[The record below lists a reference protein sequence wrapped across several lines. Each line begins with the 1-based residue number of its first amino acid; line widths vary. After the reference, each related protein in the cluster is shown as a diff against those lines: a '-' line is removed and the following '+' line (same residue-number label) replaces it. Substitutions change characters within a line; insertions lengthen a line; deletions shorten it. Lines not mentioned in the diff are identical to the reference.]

1 MYFKKIINSTEEES
15 GKAPRS
21 SILKLHINCAN
32 GKGTLLTN
40 TLYSSFFGRGQALT
54 RDIPRNETF
63 VLDPHTVT
71 PQALAAAEACRIQ
84 ARPLWNSRMA
94 VEKLEATISN
104 KNLQRRQERE
114 QGSR

>member
-1 MYFKKIINSTEEES
+1 MKSLL
-15 GKAPRS
+15 
-21 SILKLHINCAN
+21 SILPIS
-32 GKGTLLTN
+32 LLAACSNPSETIQQAPSAPAPAPN
-40 TLYSSFFGRGQALT
+40 TAST
-54 RDIPRNETF
+54 RDIPRNEAF

-94 VEKLEATISN
+94 VEKLEAAIIN
-104 KNLQRRQERE
+104 KNLQRWQERE

>member
-1 MYFKKIINSTEEES
+1 MKKQPALRL
-15 GKAPRS
+15 GKVQAVFC
-21 SILKLHINCAN
+21 ILTKLKFYCAN
-32 GKGTLLTN
+32 GQGTILTN
-40 TLYSSFFGRGQALT
+40 TLYSRFFGRGQALT
-54 RDIPRNETF
+54 RDIPRNEAF

-84 ARPLWNSRMA
+84 ARPLWNSGMA
-94 VEKLEATISN
+94 VENLEAAIIN